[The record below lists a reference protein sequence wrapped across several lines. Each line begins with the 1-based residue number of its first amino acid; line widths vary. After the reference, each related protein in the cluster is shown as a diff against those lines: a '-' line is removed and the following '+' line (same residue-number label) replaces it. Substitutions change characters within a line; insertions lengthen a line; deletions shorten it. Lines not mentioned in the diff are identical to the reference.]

1 MHHHPIRLKFAKCP
15 SKHVRTRPKLSA
27 FTSTSPCRALPAF
40 PFVTPAPC
48 LRRELH
54 YVWHSERPLREQERC
69 GRHRRAVQ
77 EADRRSAE
85 AHPRSGA
92 FAAQA
97 AVSQPPSMPRSGPWL
112 LQGCRGVAAHRCP
125 VACASTWCQ
134 LMCACGGRNVLIAP
148 HRVCAPSQGP
158 YPVLSEKWAGMANS
172 LARIANISAMVR
184 CWAGGVVWCTAVGP
198 L

>member
-134 LMCACGGRNVLIAP
+134 LMRARGGRNVLIAP
-148 HRVCAPSQGP
+148 HRVCAPLAGTVPSAVREVGRHGKQPGTHRQHLGHGP
-158 YPVLSEKWAGMANS
+158 LLGW
-172 LARIANISAMVR
+172 R
-184 CWAGGVVWCTAVGP
+184 VVWCTAVGP